1 MADTTVLKALKW
13 NECSST
19 MAHQLTATTYLS
31 DKVYE
36 CPTSALP
43 MNFQNIPGLSAVY
56 LSGYCRPLEV
66 FPSLSATGEL
76 VCVRFDAEASKVKTY
91 NFVFAKTDDNRI
103 FWQGPFRN
111 FDLHHIDLDC
121 EVPIDNI
128 FCNNPFAIAAS

>member
-36 CPTSALP
+36 CPASALP
-43 MNFQNIPGLSAVY
+43 KNFQNVPGLSAIY

-66 FPSLSATGEL
+66 FPSLSASGEI
-76 VCVRFDAEASKVKTY
+76 VTVRYDEEACKIKTY
-91 NFVFAKTDDNRI
+91 NYVFARTDDNRV
-103 FWQGPFRN
+103 FWTGPFKG
-111 FDLHHIDLDC
+111 FDLHHIQPDR
-121 EVPIDNI
+121 EVPIDDL
-128 FCNNPFAIAAS
+128 FGNNLFA